1 MLIKIQTKSLKI
13 AAAKI
18 KTSVKSLKASL
29 LMTVRSTFL
38 IVNDIK
44 KQMLF
49 LNKNK
54 DVYIV
59 NKHKIALNR
68 DDNKK
73 LV

>member
-1 MLIKIQTKSLKI
+1 
-13 AAAKI
+13 
-18 KTSVKSLKASL
+18 
-29 LMTVRSTFL
+29 MTVRPTFL

>member
-1 MLIKIQTKSLKI
+1 MLIKIQTKGLKI
-13 AAAKI
+13 GAAKI

-29 LMTVRSTFL
+29 LMTVKPTCL

-44 KQMLF
+44 KQILF

-54 DVYIV
+54 VVYIV